1 MFVDACAI
9 VSLFVSEP
17 DADAYDEALADASEP
32 FTSALAVWEAVLI
45 LARPEKLEAPLPDT
59 LGAVMQ
65 WLRER
70 KIELRDAQA
79 SPAEILSLA
88 ISAAVQQGVGKKRL
102 SSFDCFHYAHA
113 KAAGAPILTNDRLLR
128 ATDVAVAP

>member
-9 VSLFVSEP
+9 VSLFVREP
-17 DADAYDEALADASEP
+17 DADAYDLALASADDP

-45 LARPEKLEAPLPDT
+45 LSRPEKLASPLVET
-59 LGAVMQ
+59 LDAVEEWLHQ
-65 WLRER
+65 RRIALRE
-70 KIELRDAQA
+70 A
-79 SPAEILSLA
+79 SVAPSALLVLA
-88 ISAAVQQGVGKKRL
+88 ISAASQQGLGKKRL

-128 ATDVAVAP
+128 ATDVATAP